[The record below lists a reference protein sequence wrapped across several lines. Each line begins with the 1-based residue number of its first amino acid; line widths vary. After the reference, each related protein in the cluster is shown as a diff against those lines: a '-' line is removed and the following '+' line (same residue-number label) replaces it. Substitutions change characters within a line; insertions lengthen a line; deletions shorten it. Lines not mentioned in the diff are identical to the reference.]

1 MLYLRILTDQH
12 FLVYTY
18 FFICTAP
25 YSNTRWAKIIFL
37 RCQTPEVTNIYFPP
51 IEWPHIQNCHHS
63 PLLDA
68 CWLLYCSSLTGL
80 ASGKMVE
87 PDIVSTGQYQYSTL
101 NSRWIRSTNSQEHH
115 NRCVHPFLYT
125 PPWAQISP
133 FSLNWCITLKST
145 CPPARPF
152 LVRSNYGKQGLC
164 WNKQPP
170 PNLPPTR

>member
-1 MLYLRILTDQH
+1 M
-12 FLVYTY
+12 
-18 FFICTAP
+18 
-25 YSNTRWAKIIFL
+25 SEN
-37 RCQTPEVTNIYFPP
+37 
-51 IEWPHIQNCHHS
+51 HI
-63 PLLDA
+63 
-68 CWLLYCSSLTGL
+68 SSLSDPGSHKHILSTDRMAPHPKLPSLTL
-80 ASGKMVE
+80 ARCLLI
-87 PDIVSTGQYQYSTL
+87 IVLLQFDWVGFRENGRTWHRQHGQYQYSTL